1 MCTSSDILSSR
12 EKNITPGECVCR
24 VLTAMSR
31 KPLLYYHIKKMVY
44 AWITFSLT
52 YHFASQSIFEIK
64 YDLWIFQYF
73 LLGGGGG
80 VKDEN
85 QTTSTHR
92 WNLFV
97 YILINVQII

>member
-1 MCTSSDILSSR
+1 
-12 EKNITPGECVCR
+12 
-24 VLTAMSR
+24 
-31 KPLLYYHIKKMVY
+31 MVY
-44 AWITFSLT
+44 EWITFSLT

-73 LLGGGGG
+73 LLGGGG